1 MISFTPGR
9 RFFLSV
15 LDINFT
21 RHIAPSEIST
31 FDLHLAITRF
41 HICDLI
47 SHLAPILNFPFS
59 FLQMW
64 RAGTRGGRPSD
75 ARRAARARV

>member
-1 MISFTPGR
+1 MTVNLVMIYFTPGR

-31 FDLHLAITRF
+31 
-41 HICDLI
+41 
-47 SHLAPILNFPFS
+47 
-59 FLQMW
+59 
-64 RAGTRGGRPSD
+64 
-75 ARRAARARV
+75 

>member
-1 MISFTPGR
+1 MTVNPLIYFTPGR

-31 FDLHLAITRF
+31 WPLPVSTFVI
-41 HICDLI
+41 
-47 SHLAPILNFPFS
+47 
-59 FLQMW
+59 
-64 RAGTRGGRPSD
+64 
-75 ARRAARARV
+75 